1 MKLFVNKFHG
11 FFLLFSFLQQFFGCC
26 IYYLEGNFVKSCN
39 GCDADKRTGCIELEE
54 CIANNSKEIVLISN
68 YEQQNYYNFSI

>member
-1 MKLFVNKFHG
+1 MGLFCCFPFYNNFSAVVCITLKVI
-11 FFLLFSFLQQFFGCC
+11 LLRVAMLAMLNIMIRVC
-26 IYYLEGNFVKSCN
+26 Y
-39 GCDADKRTGCIELEE
+39 IELEE

>member
-1 MKLFVNKFHG
+1 MGLFCCFPFYNNFSAVVFITLKVI
-11 FFLLFSFLQQFFGCC
+11 LLRVAMLAMLN
-26 IYYLEGNFVKSCN
+26 IMIR
-39 GCDADKRTGCIELEE
+39 AGCIELEE